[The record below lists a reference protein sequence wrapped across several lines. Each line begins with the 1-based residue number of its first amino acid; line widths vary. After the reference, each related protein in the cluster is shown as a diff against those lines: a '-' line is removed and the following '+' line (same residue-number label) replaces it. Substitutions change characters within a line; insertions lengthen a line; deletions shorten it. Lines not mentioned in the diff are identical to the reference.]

1 MDIQQPEDADMAI
14 ELKDE
19 TRSEAVASIQMYF
32 LEERQ
37 EEIGNIAAG
46 ALLEFMLEEIG
57 PSIYNR
63 GVRDARDRMQIR
75 VMDLDVELCETEF
88 PGRRRL

>member
-1 MDIQQPEDADMAI
+1 MAI
-14 ELKDE
+14 ELNE
-19 TRSEAVASIQMYF
+19 GTRSEAVASIQMYF

-37 EEIGNIAAG
+37 EEMGNIAAG
-46 ALLEFMLEEIG
+46 ALLEFILKEIG

-63 GVRDARDRMQIR
+63 GVRDTRDRVQTH
-75 VMDLDVELCETEF
+75 VMDLDVELSETEF

>member
-1 MDIQQPEDADMAI
+1 MAI

-19 TRSEAVASIQMYF
+19 TRNEAIASIQMYF

-37 EEIGNIAAG
+37 EEMGNIAAG
-46 ALLEFMLEEIG
+46 ALLDFLLEEVA

-63 GVRDARDRMQIR
+63 GVRDAKDRMQ
-75 VMDLDVELCETEF
+75 VQLMDLDVELCKTEF

>member
-1 MDIQQPEDADMAI
+1 MAI
-14 ELKDE
+14 ELNDE
-19 TRSEAVASIQMYF
+19 TRDEAVASIQMYF

-37 EEIGNIAAG
+37 EEMGNIAAG
-46 ALLEFMLEEIG
+46 ALLDFLLEEIG

-63 GVRDARDRMQIR
+63 GVRETRDRMQAR
-75 VMDLDVELCETEF
+75 VMDLDVELCEMEF